1 MSFLE
6 ITSGHDFA
14 NQNFLLV
21 LRRGSNFIHL
31 SANKL
36 ERKSFYYA
44 MEIEK
49 ENVIKMRDFLN
60 EVLQD
65 EDS

>member
-6 ITSGHDFA
+6 ITSGHNFV
-14 NQNFLLV
+14 NNNFLLV
-21 LRRGSNFIHL
+21 LRHGSKFIHL
-31 SANKL
+31 DVTKL

-44 MEIEK
+44 MEVEK
-49 ENVIKMRDFLN
+49 ANVIKMRDFLN
-60 EVLQD
+60 EVLNN